1 MNGQY
6 KGRTVTTL
14 MCWVRIGL
22 LAVAMMVAPVS
33 LWAAPFAAHV
43 IDARTGEVLYS
54 KNADTRLHPASLTK
68 MMTLYIAFQE
78 IEAGRQSLDTMVTV
92 SANAAAQ
99 PPSRLGLKAG
109 QKIALRYLIRA
120 AAIKSANDAASAIGD
135 HIGGNEA
142 KFAARMT
149 RTAKALGMT
158 NTTFKNANGLTREGH
173 LSTAHDMTTL
183 GRHLLYDFPQYYNLF
198 SRRTAD
204 AGLIHVAN
212 TNRRFLDAYEG
223 ADGIKTGYTV
233 AAGFN
238 LTASAQRGNKRII
251 TTVFGATSTASRNA
265 KVAELLDLGFAR
277 APGKVRIE
285 KPEPPVLMAEAET
298 DVSGPKVQASVPD
311 ADDDEA
317 VMLAAAAAAKATAAA
332 RQTPQ
337 TALARSPRPQARPQ
351 AAPQEAEPEIRLA
364 EAPAPV
370 DAPMDGELI
379 AQAVAPAE
387 TPRPAAR
394 PESIVL
400 AAAPAPVTPIAAPE
414 PVALVVAE
422 AQHETQALLGMEDED
437 STVSQGDI
445 DPAGPV
451 FIQTATAQP
460 ETLALTNDTV
470 ILAAL
475 TPPAP
480 MPQARREVV
489 ARASSS
495 GARQWGVSLGK
506 YNSQYAA
513 EQVLLKT
520 ALMESTALGEG
531 LRKVAARASGHEALF
546 VGLTQSDAELA
557 CARLSARAVTCS
569 VFGP

>member
-1 MNGQY
+1 
-6 KGRTVTTL
+6 

-22 LAVAMMVAPVS
+22 LAVAVIVAPVS
-33 LWAAPFAAHV
+33 LWAAPFAAYV

-78 IEAGRQSLDTMVTV
+78 IEAGRLSLDTMVTV
-92 SANAAAQ
+92 SANAAKQ
-99 PPSRLGLKAG
+99 PPSRLGLKPG
-109 QKIALRYLIRA
+109 QKIAMRYLIRA
-120 AAIKSANDAASAIGD
+120 AAVKSANDAAAAIGD
-135 HIGGNEA
+135 HISGNEA

-149 RTAKALGMT
+149 RTAKSLGMSS
-158 NTTFKNANGLTREGH
+158 TTFKNANGLTREGH
-173 LSTAHDMTTL
+173 MSTAHDMTTL

-204 AGLIHVAN
+204 AGIAHVAS

-233 AAGFN
+233 PAGFN
-238 LTASAQRGNKRII
+238 LTASAKRGNKRII
-251 TTVFGATSTASRNA
+251 ATVFGATSTASRNA

-277 APGKVRIE
+277 APGKVRTE
-285 KPEPPVLMAEAET
+285 KPEPPMLMAEADSEG
-298 DVSGPKVQASVPD
+298 SGTEEQAAATEES
-311 ADDDEA
+311 DDEA
-317 VMLAAAAAAKATAAA
+317 VALAAAAAAKATAAA
-332 RQTPQ
+332 REAPQ
-337 TALARSPRPQARPQ
+337 LAGLTRSPRPQARPVV
-351 AAPQEAEPEIRLA
+351 APQEAEPETQLAAAAPADADADA
-364 EAPAPV
+364 EA
-370 DAPMDGELI
+370 I
-379 AQAVAPAE
+379 AQAVAQVTAPVPA
-387 TPRPAAR
+387 TPAQERPTTRPAAR
-394 PESIVL
+394 PE
-400 AAAPAPVTPIAAPE
+400 PE
-414 PVALVVAE
+414 PEAVEVAAV
-422 AQHETQALLGMEDED
+422 QPETQAMFAEAADE
-437 STVSQGDI
+437 SVISQGDTE
-445 DPAGPV
+445 PSGPV

-495 GARQWGVSLGK
+495 SARQSGVSLGK

-513 EQVLLKT
+513 EQALLKT

-531 LRKVAARASGHEALF
+531 LRKVAARASGYEALF
-546 VGLTQSDAELA
+546 VGLTQADAELA
-557 CARLSARAVTCS
+557 CARLSARAVECS